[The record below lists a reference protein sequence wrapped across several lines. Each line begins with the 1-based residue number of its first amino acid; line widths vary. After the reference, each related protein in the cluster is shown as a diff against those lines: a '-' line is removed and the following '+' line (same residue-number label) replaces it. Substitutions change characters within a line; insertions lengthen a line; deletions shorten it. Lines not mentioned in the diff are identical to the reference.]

1 MCKANRLMISHD
13 EIDAAAQAGIL
24 TPDQSS
30 ELKIFAAER
39 KRIKVVDADEPFKF
53 LSGFRDF
60 FIAVG
65 LLLLAAAFVSA
76 AAFTKSG
83 LVASALGAVAA
94 WGMAELV
101 ARKDRLS
108 LSSIIVSLGFV
119 TATGLFAGFALDSD
133 WLDIWSRRAVFSSE
147 GFSSTGYEAWID
159 PGLGAALA
167 AVAAGAGFYARFKVP
182 FVLAGLAGT
191 LILFVLTALE
201 SVAADWTRDN
211 MRFILGA
218 AGVITFLAAMRFD
231 ISDRARI
238 TRRADCGFWLHL
250 IAAPLIVHSFVGAV
264 GSSGLSIEI
273 SEAPLVFALVALIT
287 AVALVIDRR
296 SMIVSAL
303 IYTAAATFV
312 TVSEFEG
319 SSDLP
324 IVVTLFALAALVIG
338 LGLLWPVLRR
348 IIMTPFEGT
357 RLADMVPPWRPQHIT
372 GTNA

>member
-1 MCKANRLMISHD
+1 MISHD
-13 EIDAAAQAGIL
+13 EIDAAARAGII

-39 KRIKVVDADEPFKF
+39 QRIKVVDADEPFKF

-83 LVASALGAVAA
+83 VVASALGAVAA

-133 WLDIWSRRAVFSSE
+133 WLHIWSRRAATFADPANQS
-147 GFSSTGYEAWID
+147 WID

-191 LILFVLTALE
+191 LILFVLTVLE
-201 SVAADWTRDN
+201 SVAADWTKDN

-250 IAAPLIVHSFVGAV
+250 IAAPLIVHSFVGAI
-264 GSSGLSIEI
+264 GSSGLSIEAD
-273 SEAPLVFALVALIT
+273 EALAVFALVALIT
-287 AVALVIDRR
+287 VIALVIDRR

-312 TVSEFEG
+312 TVSKFE
-319 SSDLP
+319 SNSDLP

-338 LGLLWPVLRR
+338 LGLLWPFLRR